1 VRNRKNVL
9 ALAMMTLLAAAPLT
23 AQEAPAAV
31 QPPVGGAATAGAKPA
46 PPPSK
51 PTPRWPDGRVNI
63 GAPLGESGI
72 WAGDGRLAVNPKS
85 YEPNSTRNALIHID
99 QVPLQDWA
107 RALTDARHAEV
118 LKMEPHAR
126 CKLSGG
132 PREFVTPYGFEIVEF
147 PELKQ
152 VIVFDIGGPHSFRV
166 IYMDGR
172 AHPKDL
178 KPSYYGHS
186 VGRWE
191 GDTLVIDAVGFN
203 EKFWMSR
210 DGLPHT
216 DRLHLTERFT
226 RTDFNTLK
234 YEVTIDDPGAYTAP
248 WTSGFSLRWTAG
260 IELFE
265 YQCQGNNF
273 FPESVFYVPDSP
285 PDPTPGTQP

>member
-1 VRNRKNVL
+1 MNS
-9 ALAMMTLLAAAPLT
+9 
-23 AQEAPAAV
+23 PAA
-31 QPPVGGAATAGAKPA
+31 QFGLDRNLAREPRTSR
-46 PPPSK
+46 SK
-51 PTPRWPDGRVNI
+51 GPRDYGRVNI

>member
-1 VRNRKNVL
+1 MRNRKNVL
-9 ALAMMTLLAAAPLT
+9 ALAVATLLFAAPLT

-31 QPPVGGAATAGAKPA
+31 QPPVGGAGAKPA

-51 PTPRWPDGRVNI
+51 PTPHWPDGRVNI

-85 YEPNSTRNALIHID
+85 YEPNSTRNAPIHID
-99 QVPLQDWA
+99 QIPLQDWA
-107 RALTDARHAEV
+107 RALTDARHADV

-152 VIVFDIGGPHSFRV
+152 VVVFDIGGPHSFRI

-191 GDTLVIDAVGFN
+191 GETLVVDAVGFN

-273 FPESVFYVPDSP
+273 FPESVFFVPDAP
-285 PDPTPGTQP
+285 VDPTPSTQP